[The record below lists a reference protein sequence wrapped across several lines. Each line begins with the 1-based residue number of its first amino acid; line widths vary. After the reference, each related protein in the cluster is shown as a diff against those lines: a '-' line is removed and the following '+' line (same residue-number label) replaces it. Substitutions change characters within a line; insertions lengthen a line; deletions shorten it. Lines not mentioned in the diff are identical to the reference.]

1 VKVEFTCQSNM
12 VYLRI
17 SDDGVGFN
25 PEETRMTH
33 GLGLVSM
40 RERLRSVGGEFSIWS
55 TPSLGT
61 LVEGRVPVVT
71 KHTPSELTVADPTDA
86 A

>member
-1 VKVEFTCQSNM
+1 V
-12 VYLRI
+12 

-25 PEETRMTH
+25 PEDAQIYR

-55 TPSLGT
+55 KPSLGT
-61 LVEGRVPVVT
+61 LVEGTIPAASHPRT
-71 KHTPSELTVADPTDA
+71 SELTVAEPTDA

>member
-1 VKVEFTCQSNM
+1 MIQLFV
-12 VYLRI
+12 
-17 SDDGVGFN
+17 SDDGIGFD
-25 PEETRMTH
+25 PQHVQRAE

-55 TPSLGT
+55 KPFLGT
-61 LVEGRVPVVT
+61 QVRGGILVKT
-71 KHTPSELTVADPTDA
+71 KSASKTNEIGA